1 MILNGLESHIRLKY
15 KKVSLSLLVHN
26 LFQGDSVKVTFIG
39 ANPRNDRKVSYFVQ
53 NK

>member
-1 MILNGLESHIRLKY
+1 MIVNVIDSHIFER
-15 KKVSLSLLVHN
+15 VSLSLLIHS